1 MDYSRLSYE
10 INIYTPAIPPFWE
23 NIAYVII
30 FYKISSSEQKRTW
43 FVTQIHIATKKA
55 RHKLKVTI
63 VVFHTK

>member
-30 FYKISSSEQKRTW
+30 FYKTSPNEQKNNVICHANTDYD
-43 FVTQIHIATKKA
+43 
-55 RHKLKVTI
+55 
-63 VVFHTK
+63 